1 MRKSRPRAGDT
12 TEEFRLRSVAIA
24 AYAPATL
31 FGLAQGSMLPV
42 IVLSAI
48 HRGASTSVAA
58 LISALIGIGSIVTN
72 IPSGILATRFGERKA
87 MLIASAIMVVA
98 LAFCLVDIG
107 KGASSLVV
115 YGFGTLLI
123 GASSSVYQLA
133 RQSYLTDMV
142 PRYMRAR
149 ALSTLGGTMRIGAFV
164 GPFLGAGAMQ
174 VWGIPGAYYV
184 SLAAIVV
191 ASVIVFRVPDLEVSE
206 ERKQATAEVTTW
218 GIMKEYKRLFLTL
231 GTGVFFLSAIRQTRQ
246 VVIPL
251 WCSHIGLSATDAS
264 VIYGI
269 AGGFDALTFYPAGKV
284 MDTHGRRSV
293 AVPSVLIM
301 GVAFCLM
308 PLTHGP
314 LTVALVSM
322 VIGFGNGIGSGIVM
336 TLAADTSPAIGR
348 PTFLGV
354 WRELADAGV
363 GIGPLV
369 LSGVT
374 ALAGLSTGLVV
385 SGSIG
390 FAAAL
395 TMWKW
400 IPRNAGIKRVVV
412 TEVPGQVTLPAEAD
426 SG

>member
-1 MRKSRPRAGDT
+1 
-12 TEEFRLRSVAIA
+12 VAIA

-58 LISALIGIGSIVTN
+58 LISALIGIGSIMTN
-72 IPSGILATRFGERKA
+72 IPSGILATRFGERRA

-98 LAFCLVDIG
+98 LAFCLIDIG
-107 KGASSLVV
+107 RGASSLAV

-123 GASSSVYQLA
+123 GAASSVYQLA

-142 PRYMRAR
+142 PPHMRAR

-164 GPFLGAGAMQ
+164 GPFLGAAAMQ
-174 VWGIPGAYYV
+174 LWGIPGAYYV
-184 SLAAIVV
+184 SLIAIVV
-191 ASVIVFRVPDLEVSE
+191 ASLIVFRVPDLEVTE

-218 GIMKEYKRLFLTL
+218 GIVKEYKRLFLTL

-246 VVIPL
+246 IVIPL
-251 WCSHIGLSATDAS
+251 WASHIGLSATDAS
-264 VIYGI
+264 LIYGL
-269 AGGFDALTFYPAGKV
+269 AGGLDALTFYPAGKV
-284 MDTHGRRSV
+284 MDLHGRRSV

-301 GVAFCLM
+301 GIAFCIM

-314 LTVALVSM
+314 LTIALVAM

-363 GIGPLV
+363 GIGPLI

-374 ALAGLSTGLVV
+374 AFAGLSAGLVV
-385 SGSIG
+385 SGCVG
-390 FAAAL
+390 FAAAA

-400 IPRNAGIKRVVV
+400 IPRNAGIKRLVI
-412 TEVPGQVTLPAEAD
+412 TEKLGPPTLPAKAD

>member
-1 MRKSRPRAGDT
+1 M
-12 TEEFRLRSVAIA
+12 AIA

-58 LISALIGIGSIVTN
+58 LISALIGIGSIMTN
-72 IPSGILATRFGERKA
+72 IPSGILATRFGERRA

-98 LAFCLVDIG
+98 LAFCLIDIG
-107 KGASSLVV
+107 RGASSLAV

-123 GASSSVYQLA
+123 GAASSVYQLA

-142 PRYMRAR
+142 PPHMRAR

-164 GPFLGAGAMQ
+164 GPFLGAAAMQ
-174 VWGIPGAYYV
+174 LWGIPGAYYV
-184 SLAAIVV
+184 SLIAIVV
-191 ASVIVFRVPDLEVSE
+191 ASLIVFRVPDLEVTE

-218 GIMKEYKRLFLTL
+218 GIVKEYKRLFLTL

-246 VVIPL
+246 IVIPL
-251 WCSHIGLSATDAS
+251 WASHIGLSATDAS
-264 VIYGI
+264 LIYGL
-269 AGGFDALTFYPAGKV
+269 AGGLDALTFYPAGKV
-284 MDTHGRRSV
+284 MDLHGRRSV

-301 GVAFCLM
+301 GIAFCIM

-314 LTVALVSM
+314 LTIALVAM

-363 GIGPLV
+363 GIGPLI

-374 ALAGLSTGLVV
+374 AFAGLSAGLVV
-385 SGSIG
+385 SGCVG
-390 FAAAL
+390 FAAAA

-400 IPRNAGIKRVVV
+400 IPRNAGIKRLVI
-412 TEVPGQVTLPAEAD
+412 TEKLGPPTLPAKAD